1 MFRGMLGESHVTA
14 VESLGVKGVE
24 QLCFKGRK
32 RERNIR
38 TSKISPGIDCIPR
51 LLLPHPLFSPPF
63 LWITKGRDFNKK
75 GAGIKPQ
82 GGNDKRKKKL
92 IIIFTFS
99 KWQSL

>member
-14 VESLGVKGVE
+14 VEFRGKGGWNSCA
-24 QLCFKGRK
+24 LKAGRR

-51 LLLPHPLFSPPF
+51 LLLPPPLFSPPF

-82 GGNDKRKKKL
+82 AGND
-92 IIIFTFS
+92 
-99 KWQSL
+99 